1 MFKISV
7 CKLAVCCLFF
17 FVSQSPVQSQDFTL
31 IARIDTT
38 VKIAKID
45 YLGNVFV
52 ITPKNEVLKYNP
64 EGKFLWN
71 YVNKSFGDITQLDV
85 TDPLRV
91 ILYYA
96 THQQILVLNSNLNEI
111 GRFSFNTNP
120 DLQVTLIASANNNGY
135 WAYDQI
141 NRELRK
147 LSNSFTDELRS
158 RNIYQ
163 RDGFDMQANYMLS
176 NDQYV
181 FINDI
186 GSGIRIFDR
195 FSNYYKIA
203 VIDVKREFEVEGDE
217 IFFGREGK
225 LYSYNFLTFKLQEW
239 NNLPIQDALSF
250 VKRLNR
256 LLIINEKGLTLWS
269 LKN

>member
-1 MFKISV
+1 
-7 CKLAVCCLFF
+7 CLFF
-17 FVSQSPVQSQDFTL
+17 LVSQSPVQSQDFTL
-31 IARIDTT
+31 IAKIDTA
-38 VKIAKID
+38 VKIAKVD

-52 ITPKNEVLKYNP
+52 ITPKNEVLKYNS

-158 RNIYQ
+158 
-163 RDGFDMQANYMLS
+163 
-176 NDQYV
+176 
-181 FINDI
+181 
-186 GSGIRIFDR
+186 
-195 FSNYYKIA
+195 
-203 VIDVKREFEVEGDE
+203 
-217 IFFGREGK
+217 
-225 LYSYNFLTFKLQEW
+225 
-239 NNLPIQDALSF
+239 
-250 VKRLNR
+250 
-256 LLIINEKGLTLWS
+256 
-269 LKN
+269 